1 MMMVNISMQL
11 KKNNRSLVFR
21 CLLYGRE
28 VIVMPWSIWIYCF
41 YFIESIQWGQC
52 YAFVKRG
59 DRYRLDI
66 CKKNHIK
73 HNKYIHV
80 TIFYFYLC
88 FARIVIVDSID
99 LT

>member
-1 MMMVNISMQL
+1 MMMINIFMQL
-11 KKNNRSLVFR
+11 KKNTRSLVFR

-66 CKKNHIK
+66 CKKK
-73 HNKYIHV
+73 PY
-80 TIFYFYLC
+80 
-88 FARIVIVDSID
+88 
-99 LT
+99 